1 MTLRSRLLIA
11 AFVVTITVV
20 AAMAYV
26 SARQRSVLTNQLDAQ
41 LEVVSNNVERGV
53 ERLAGGFP
61 ANPQPRLDGVF
72 VTGELYVAFLGDDE
86 PEPRVLAR
94 PVSQPDLVPDLEDV
108 DLEHAAET
116 REPFTTDALDSDTR
130 ARVVATDVGPGY
142 LVFAAS
148 TRAVDDAQS
157 QLLLTAAIALGVVLS
172 TLAAALWSVDR
183 LGIRPIE
190 SVTKAAEDIAA
201 GRSDHRVEHPP
212 VATEAGRL
220 GLAFNAMLDSRQAV
234 EARQRRFVADASHEL
249 RTPLTTLR
257 GYAAL
262 HASGQLSTSETDDAM
277 ARIHSESQRM
287 EALVQDLLTLAS
299 LDEDRPLDYS
309 TIDLSQLL
317 SDLAADASAI
327 QPERPIDA
335 SNIDAGVNLAAD
347 RHQLTQ
353 ALTTII
359 NNALRHTPKT
369 AALKLTCENNEATVR
384 IQIADEGPGIEP
396 EHLSHLFERF
406 YRAHPGRERS
416 AGGSGL
422 GLSIAQSIIT
432 AHHGQIEAT
441 SVLGQGTTITIDL
454 PLEQ

>member
-1 MTLRSRLLIA
+1 MTLRSRLLLA
-11 AFVVTITVV
+11 ALVVTITVV
-20 AAMAYV
+20 AVLAYV
-26 SARQRSVLTNQLDAQ
+26 SARQRSVLTNQIDAQ
-41 LEVVSNNVERGV
+41 LEVVSNNVDRGV
-53 ERLAGGFP
+53 ERLAGRSIV
-61 ANPQPRLDGVF
+61 NPQARPDELL

-86 PEPRVLAR
+86 PQVLAR
-94 PVSQPDLVPDLEDV
+94 PVSEPDLVPDLEDV
-108 DLEHAAET
+108 DLVQVAQT
-116 REPFTTDALDSDTR
+116 REPFSADVFGSDAQ
-130 ARVVATDVGPGY
+130 ARVVVADIGPGFV
-142 LVFAAS
+142 VFAAS
-148 TRAVDDAQS
+148 TTAVDDAQN
-157 QLLLTAAIALGVVLS
+157 QLLITAAIALGVVLS

-190 SVTKAAEDIAA
+190 SVTKAAEDVAA

-220 GLAFNAMLDSRQAV
+220 GSAFNAMLDSRQAV

-262 HASGQLSTSETDDAM
+262 HASGQLSASETDDAM
-277 ARIHSESQRM
+277 ARIHSESKRM

-299 LDEDRPLDYS
+299 LDEDRPLKYS

-335 SNIDAGVNLAAD
+335 SDIDERIHIAAD
-347 RHQLTQ
+347 RYQLTQ

-359 NNALRHTPKT
+359 NNTLRHTPTT
-369 AALKLTCENNEATVR
+369 ASLALACGSDETTVR
-384 IQIADEGPGIEP
+384 IRISDQGPGIEP
-396 EHLSHLFERF
+396 EHLGHLFERF
-406 YRAHPGRERS
+406 YRADAGRERS

-422 GLSIAQSIIT
+422 GLAIAEGIVT
-432 AHHGQIEAT
+432 AHQGQIDAVST
-441 SVLGQGTTITIDL
+441 LGEGTMITIAL